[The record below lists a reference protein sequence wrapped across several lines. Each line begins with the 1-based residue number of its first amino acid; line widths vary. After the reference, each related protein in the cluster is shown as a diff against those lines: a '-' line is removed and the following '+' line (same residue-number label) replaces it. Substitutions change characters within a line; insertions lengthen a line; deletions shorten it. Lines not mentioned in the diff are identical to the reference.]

1 VLFTFVN
8 LSNEVLREIAED
20 TAEDTR
26 AFGLRT
32 KS

>member
-1 VLFTFVN
+1 MLFTFVN

-20 TAEDTR
+20 TVEDTR